1 MNRGTHMK
9 IKAIIGGF
17 GAALVLAVSLSGL
30 SGTAAADPK
39 EPSAAP
45 SPVPAERRSPAEEPS
60 DGPSPVPAEEQTP
73 GPKEPV
79 TVKPAYT
86 G

>member
-1 MNRGTHMK
+1 MK
-9 IKAIIGGF
+9 IKAIIIGF
-17 GAALVLAVSLSGL
+17 GAALILAVGLSGL

-45 SPVPAERRSPAEEPS
+45 SPVPAERRSPAEES
-60 DGPSPVPAEEQTP
+60 TP

>member
-1 MNRGTHMK
+1 MK
-9 IKAIIGGF
+9 IKAIIIGF
-17 GAALVLAVSLSGL
+17 GAALILAVGLSGL

-45 SPVPAERRSPAEEPS
+45 SPVPAEES
-60 DGPSPVPAEEQTP
+60 TP

>member
-1 MNRGTHMK
+1 MNRGTPMK
-9 IKAIIGGF
+9 IKAIIIGF
-17 GAALVLAVSLSGL
+17 GAALILAVGLSGL

-45 SPVPAERRSPAEEPS
+45 SAVPAERRSPAKEPS
-60 DGPSPVPAEEQTP
+60 AAPSPVPAEESTP